1 MNREEFRELA
11 SKKVLVLD
19 GATGSNLIKAGM
31 KSGQCPESFM
41 LSNPSVLI
49 KLQSD
54 YVEAGTNIL
63 YAPTFSGNRIK
74 LEEYHMED
82 QIEYINKELVALTR
96 EAAGGKALVA
106 GDLTMTGV
114 SLAPVGNMEFE
125 ELVGIYKEQVSYIL
139 EAGVDL
145 FVVETMMSLAECRA
159 AVLAIKESCDLPV
172 MVTLTFA
179 EDGKTLFG
187 TDPVTAVNVL
197 QAMGVDAIGANCSTG
212 PDKMCQIISD
222 MNRYSKV
229 PVIAKPN
236 AGLPKLVNGET
247 IYDME
252 PDVYAREMKKVIEA
266 GATIV
271 GGCCGTTPEHIKML
285 NDAVKSMDFKS
296 VVENIN
302 SKKILDVHVLTNE
315 RRSLIFRSNE
325 RFLVIGERINPT
337 GKKELQASLRDGD
350 LSMVSDMALSQEELG
365 ANVLDVNV
373 GMNGIDEK
381 DMMVKVINELS
392 MITNLPLSI
401 DTSHVDIVEAALRVY
416 PGRALINSISYDE
429 KKTDTLLALAK
440 KYGAMFILLPLSE
453 KGLPKDYEER
463 KELIDLIYKKAL
475 QAGLSKEDIIVDGL
489 VNTVG
494 AKKNAG
500 VDTLNTIEYCTKELG
515 LPTTCGLSNISFG
528 LPQRPIVNAAFL
540 AMAIQKGLTIPIM
553 NPSQSLL
560 MNVAMATDMLKNIP
574 DGDLRYIEMA
584 NEHPCENVTQVNSGI
599 NKKQNSIEKPCSKDG
614 NAEKAQCVSYVQP
627 KEKNPYTEVIK
638 GNKLKIIDYVKI
650 ELEKGEKPED
660 IIDNMLIPA
669 INQVGVLFDSQKYFL
684 PQLIASANT
693 MKLAIDYLEPMIERE
708 KGGNSEITIIMATV
722 EGDIHDIGKN
732 LVVLMLKNY
741 GYNVIDLGK
750 DVPAQV
756 IIDEAKK
763 NKAQIIGL
771 SALMTTTM
779 TEMKKVIELKNSQY
793 PQCQVIIGG
802 AVTTQDYADE
812 INAQGYSADAQA
824 AVVKVKELLERMRKY
839 E

>member
-11 SKKVLVLD
+11 SKKVLILD

-54 YVEAGTNIL
+54 YVAAGTNIL

-96 EAAGGKALVA
+96 EAADGKALVA

-125 ELVGIYKEQVSYIL
+125 ELVDIYKEQVSYIL

-222 MNRYSKV
+222 MNRYAKV

-247 IYDME
+247 VYDME
-252 PDVYAREMKKVIEA
+252 PDEFAKEMKKVIEA

-315 RRSLIFRSNE
+315 RNSLVFRSNE

-337 GKKELQASLRDGD
+337 GKKDLQASLREGD
-350 LSMVSDMALSQEELG
+350 LSLVSDMALSQEELG

-381 DMMVKVINELS
+381 DMMVKVVKELS

-453 KGLPKDYEER
+453 KGLPKDFEER
-463 KELIDLIYKKAL
+463 KELINLIYDKAL

-500 VDTLNTIEYCTKELG
+500 VDTLDTIEYCTKELG

-540 AMAIQKGLTIPIM
+540 TMAIQKGLTIPIM

-560 MNVAMATDMLKNIP
+560 MNMAMATDMLKNVP

-584 NEHPCENVTQVNSGI
+584 NEHPFENATQVTSGI
-599 NKKQNSIEKPCSKDG
+599 NKNEK
-614 NAEKAQCVSYVQP
+614 NAEKDTKVSQPKNSVQT

-638 GNKLKIIDYVKI
+638 GNKTKIIDYVKI

-693 MKLAIDYLEPMIERE
+693 MKLAIDYLEPMIERK
-708 KGGNSEITIIMATV
+708 KGGNSDITIVMATV

-779 TEMKKVIELKNSQY
+779 TEMKKVIELKDSQY

>member
-1 MNREEFRELA
+1 MLNREDFRKLA
-11 SKKVLVLD
+11 SEKILILD

-31 KSGQCPESFM
+31 KNGECPESFM
-41 LSNPSVLI
+41 LSNPEVLI
-49 KLQSD
+49 NLQSD
-54 YVEAGTNIL
+54 YVKAGTNIL

-74 LEEYHMED
+74 LAEYHMED
-82 QIEYINKELVALTR
+82 QIEYINKELVALSR
-96 EAAGGKALVA
+96 QAAGDKALVA
-106 GDLTMTGV
+106 GDLTMTGI
-114 SLAPVGNMEFE
+114 SLAPVGTMEFE
-125 ELVGIYKEQVSYIL
+125 ELVDIYKEQISYIL
-139 EAGVDL
+139 QGGVDL

-159 AVLAIKESCDLPV
+159 AVLAVKESCDLPV

-187 TDPVTAVNVL
+187 TDPQTAVAVL

-212 PDKMCQIISD
+212 PDKMCEIIAQ
-222 MNRYSKV
+222 MNKYAKV
-229 PVIAKPN
+229 PIIAKPN

-247 IYDME
+247 VYDMGPE
-252 PDVYAREMKKVIEA
+252 VFAEEMKKVVEA

-271 GGCCGTTPEHIKML
+271 GGCCGTTVEHIGKL
-285 NDAVKSMDFKS
+285 ADAVKSMDYGA
-296 VVENIN
+296 VAA
-302 SKKILDVHVLTNE
+302 KIEAERVKNVHILTNE
-315 RRSLIFRSNE
+315 RNSLVFRANE

-337 GKKELQASLRDGD
+337 GKKDLQSSLREDD
-350 LSMVSDMALSQEELG
+350 LSLVSDMALSQEELG

-381 DMMVKVINELS
+381 EMMLKVINELT

-401 DTSHVDIVEAALRVY
+401 DTSHVDIVEAALRIY
-416 PGRALINSISYDE
+416 PGRALINSICYDE
-429 KKTDTLLALAK
+429 KKTDKLLSLTK

-453 KGLPKDYEER
+453 KGLPKDFSER
-463 KELIDLIYKKAL
+463 KEFINLIYDKAIE
-475 QAGLSKEDIIVDGL
+475 AGLSKEDIIVDGL

-500 VDTLNTIEYCTKELG
+500 VETLQTIEYCTKILG

-540 AMAIQKGLTIPIM
+540 TMAISKGLTIPIM

-560 MNVAMATDMLKNIP
+560 MNMAMATDMLKNVE
-574 DGDLRYIEMA
+574 DGDIRYIEMA
-584 NEHPCENVTQVNSGI
+584 NEHPTEVGTNVTNVKAGI
-599 NKKQNSIEKPCSKDG
+599 NKEQKDDNSGENKTATGKTATS
-614 NAEKAQCVSYVQP
+614 S
-627 KEKNPYTEVIK
+627 EKNPFTEVVK
-638 GNKLKIIDYVKI
+638 GNKNKIIDYVKQ
-650 ELEKGEKPED
+650 ELYKGTAPED

-669 INQVGVLFDSQKYFL
+669 INKVGELFDAQKYFL

-693 MKLAIDYLEPMIERE
+693 MKIAIDYLEPMIKRE
-708 KGGNSEITIIMATV
+708 KGGNSDITIIMATV

-750 DVPAQV
+750 DVPCKTIV
-756 IIDEAKK
+756 EEAKK
-763 NKAQIIGL
+763 NNAHIIGL

-779 TEMKKVIELKNSQY
+779 TQMKKVIELKNDIY
-793 PQCQVIIGG
+793 PQCQVVIGG

-812 INAQGYSADAQA
+812 INADGYSADAQA
-824 AVVKVKELLERMRKY
+824 AVVTVKGLLDRMGK
-839 E
+839 

>member
-1 MNREEFRELA
+1 MNREEFRKLA
-11 SKKVLVLD
+11 SERILILD

-31 KSGQCPESFM
+31 KNGECPESFM
-41 LSNPSVLI
+41 LSNPEVLI

-96 EAAGGKALVA
+96 QAAGDRALVA
-106 GDLTMTGV
+106 GDLTMTGI
-114 SLAPVGNMEFE
+114 SLAPVGTMGFE
-125 ELVGIYKEQVSYIL
+125 ELVAIYKEQISYIL
-139 EAGVDL
+139 QGGVDL

-159 AVLAIKESCDLPV
+159 AVLAVKESCDLPV
-172 MVTLTFA
+172 MVTLTFV

-187 TDPVTAVNVL
+187 TDPETAVVVL

-212 PDKMCQIISD
+212 PDKMCEIIAK
-222 MNRYSKV
+222 MNKYAKV
-229 PVIAKPN
+229 PIIAKPN
-236 AGLPKLVNGET
+236 AGLPKLVSGET
-247 IYDME
+247 VYDMGPE
-252 PDVYAREMKKVIEA
+252 VFAEEMKKVVLA

-271 GGCCGTTPEHIKML
+271 GGCCGTTVEHIRML
-285 NDAVKSMDFKS
+285 ADAVKSMDFADVAKQIES
-296 VVENIN
+296 SRV
-302 SKKILDVHVLTNE
+302 KDVHILTNE
-315 RRSLIFRSNE
+315 RNSLVFKANE

-337 GKKELQASLRDGD
+337 GKKDLQASLRGDD
-350 LSMVSDMALSQEELG
+350 LSLVSDMAISQEELG

-373 GMNGIDEK
+373 GMNGINEK
-381 DMMVKVINELS
+381 EMMLKVINELT

-401 DTSHVDIVEAALRVY
+401 DTSHVDIVEAALRIY

-429 KKTDTLLALAK
+429 KKTDKLLELAK

-453 KGLPKDYEER
+453 KGLPKDFAER
-463 KELIDLIYKKAL
+463 KELITLIYDKAIEI
-475 QAGLSKEDIIVDGL
+475 GLSKEDIIVDGL

-500 VDTLNTIEYCTKELG
+500 VDTLETIEYCTKALG

-540 AMAIQKGLTIPIM
+540 TMAISKGLTIPIM

-560 MNVAMATDMLKNIP
+560 MNMAMATDMLKNVE

-584 NEHPCENVTQVNSGI
+584 NEHPVENTINQTDIKTGI
-599 NKKQNSIEKPCSKDG
+599 NKDGIKEEK
-614 NAEKAQCVSYVQP
+614 NAVSDK

-638 GNKLKIIDYVKI
+638 GNKSKIIDYVKV
-650 ELEKGEKPED
+650 ELDKGSAPED

-669 INQVGVLFDSQKYFL
+669 INRVGELFDSQKYFL

-693 MKLAIDYLEPMIERE
+693 MKLAIDYLEPMIKRD
-708 KGGNSEITIIMATV
+708 KGGNSDITIIMATV

-750 DVPAQV
+750 DVPTQTIV
-756 IIDEAKK
+756 EEAKK
-763 NKAQIIGL
+763 NNALIIGL

-779 TEMKKVIELKNSQY
+779 TQMKKVIELKNEIY
-793 PQCQVIIGG
+793 PQCHVVIGG

-812 INAQGYSADAQA
+812 ISADGYSADAQA
-824 AVVKVKELLERMRKY
+824 AVVTVKGLLERMSKK
-839 E
+839 

>member
-1 MNREEFRELA
+1 MNREEFRKLA
-11 SKKVLVLD
+11 SDKILILD

-31 KSGQCPESFM
+31 KNGECPESFM
-41 LSNPSVLI
+41 LSNPSVLM

-82 QIEYINKELVALTR
+82 QIEYINRELVKLTK
-96 EAAGGKALVA
+96 EAAKGKALVA
-106 GDLTMTGV
+106 GDLTMTGIQ
-114 SLAPVGNMEFE
+114 LAPVGSMQFE
-125 ELVGIYKEQVSYIL
+125 ELVEIYKEQISYIL
-139 EAGVDL
+139 LEGVDL

-159 AVLAIKESCDLPV
+159 AVLAVKESCELPV
-172 MVTLTFA
+172 MVTLTFG

-187 TDPVTAVNVL
+187 TDAITAVNVL

-212 PDKMCQIISD
+212 PDKMCSIIKE
-222 MNRYSKV
+222 MNKYAKV
-229 PVIAKPN
+229 PIIAKPN
-236 AGLPKLVNGET
+236 AGLPKLVNGT
-247 IYDME
+247 TVYDME
-252 PDVYAREMKKVIEA
+252 ADEFAAQMVQVIEA

-271 GGCCGTTPEHIKML
+271 GGCCGTTPRHIEML
-285 NDAVKSMDFKS
+285 SQAA
-296 VVENIN
+296 
-302 SKKILDVHVLTNE
+302 KKLDYPALQRQYEQTKEKDVHVLTNE
-315 RRSLIFRSNE
+315 RSSLVFKPGE

-337 GKKELQASLRDGD
+337 GKKDLQASLRDGD
-350 LSMVSDMALSQEELG
+350 LSLACDMALSQEKLG

-381 DMMVKVINELS
+381 QMMLDVVNELT

-401 DTSHVDIVEAALRVY
+401 DTSHVDIVEAALRIY

-429 KKTDTLLALAK
+429 NKTERLLELAK

-453 KGLPKDYEER
+453 KGLPKDFEER
-463 KELIDLIYKKAL
+463 KELIHLIYDKAKNI
-475 QAGLSKEDIIVDGL
+475 GVTKEDIIVDGL

-494 AKKNAG
+494 AKKRAG
-500 VDTLNTIEYCTKELG
+500 VDTLDTIEYCTKELG

-528 LPQRPIVNAAFL
+528 LPQRPVVNAAFL
-540 AMAIQKGLTIPIM
+540 TMAIQRGLTIPIM

-560 MNVAMATDMLKNIP
+560 MNMAAATDMLKNVEG
-574 DGDLRYIEMA
+574 GDLRYIERV
-584 NEHPCENVTQVNSGI
+584 NEFPWENQTVVKSEVN
-599 NKKQNSIEKPCSKDG
+599 KEVKIEKNEPLKD
-614 NAEKAQCVSYVQP
+614 ET
-627 KEKNPYTEVIK
+627 KNPYTEVIK
-638 GNKLKIIDYVKI
+638 GNKNKIIDYVDK
-650 ELEKGEKPED
+650 ELSDGKTPEE

-669 INQVGVLFDSQKYFL
+669 INRVGELFDSGKYFL

-693 MKLAIDYLEPMIERE
+693 MKVAVDYLEPMIEKRQ
-708 KGGNSEITIIMATV
+708 GGNGDVTIIMATV

-750 DVPAQV
+750 DVAAEDIV
-756 IIDEAKK
+756 
-763 NKAQIIGL
+763 NKAIEHNAKIIGL

-779 TEMKKVIELKNSQY
+779 TQMKKVIELKNELY
-793 PQCQVIIGG
+793 PSCMVVIGG
-802 AVTTQDYADE
+802 AVTTQEYADE
-812 INAQGYSADAQA
+812 IAADGYSADAQA
-824 AVVKVKELLERMRKY
+824 AVVTVKELFERMSKV
-839 E
+839 

>member
-1 MNREEFRELA
+1 MNREEFRKLA
-11 SKKVLVLD
+11 SDKILILD

-31 KSGQCPESFM
+31 KNGECPESFM
-41 LSNPSVLI
+41 LSNPSVLM

-82 QIEYINKELVALTR
+82 QIEYINRELVKLTK
-96 EAAGGKALVA
+96 EAAKGKALVA
-106 GDLTMTGV
+106 GDLTMTGIQ
-114 SLAPVGNMEFE
+114 LAPVGNMHFE
-125 ELVGIYKEQVSYIL
+125 ELVDIYKEQISYIL
-139 EAGVDL
+139 LEGVDL

-159 AVLAIKESCDLPV
+159 AVLAVKESCDLPV
-172 MVTLTFA
+172 MVTLTFG

-187 TDPVTAVNVL
+187 TDATTAVNVL

-212 PDKMCQIISD
+212 PDKMCSIIKE
-222 MNRYSKV
+222 MNKYAKV
-229 PVIAKPN
+229 PIIAKPN
-236 AGLPKLVNGET
+236 AGLPKLVNGT
-247 IYDME
+247 TVYDLEADEFATQM
-252 PDVYAREMKKVIEA
+252 VQVIEA

-271 GGCCGTTPEHIKML
+271 GGCCGTTPRHIEML
-285 NDAVKSMDFKS
+285 SQAAK
-296 VVENIN
+296 E
-302 SKKILDVHVLTNE
+302 LDYPALQRKYEQTKEKDIHVLTNE
-315 RRSLIFRSNE
+315 RSSLVFKPGE

-337 GKKELQASLRDGD
+337 GKKDLQASLRDGD
-350 LSMVSDMALSQEELG
+350 LSLVCDMALSQEKLG

-381 DMMVKVINELS
+381 QMMLDVVNELT

-401 DTSHVDIVEAALRVY
+401 DTSHVDIVEAALRIY

-429 KKTDTLLALAK
+429 NKTERLLELAK

-453 KGLPKDYEER
+453 KGLPKDFEER
-463 KELIDLIYKKAL
+463 KELIHLIYDKAKNI
-475 QAGLSKEDIIVDGL
+475 GLTKEDIIVDGL

-494 AKKNAG
+494 AKKRAG
-500 VDTLNTIEYCTKELG
+500 VDTLDTIEYCTKELG

-528 LPQRPIVNAAFL
+528 LPQRPVVNAAFL
-540 AMAIQKGLTIPIM
+540 TMAIQRGLTIPIM

-560 MNVAMATDMLKNIP
+560 MNMAAATDMLKNVEG
-574 DGDLRYIEMA
+574 GDLRYIERV
-584 NEHPCENVTQVNSGI
+584 NEFPWENQTVVKSEVN
-599 NKKQNSIEKPCSKDG
+599 KEVKIEKNEPLKD
-614 NAEKAQCVSYVQP
+614 ET
-627 KEKNPYTEVIK
+627 KNPYTEVIK
-638 GNKLKIIDYVKI
+638 GNKNKIIDYVDK
-650 ELEKGEKPED
+650 ELSDGKTPEE

-669 INQVGVLFDSQKYFL
+669 INRVGELFDSGKYFL

-693 MKLAIDYLEPMIERE
+693 MKVAVDYLEPMIEKRQ
-708 KGGNSEITIIMATV
+708 GGNGDVTIIMATV

-750 DVPAQV
+750 DVAAEV
-756 IIDEAKK
+756 IVKKAIEHNAK
-763 NKAQIIGL
+763 IIGL

-779 TEMKKVIELKNSQY
+779 TQMKKVIELKNELY
-793 PQCQVIIGG
+793 PSCMVVIGG
-802 AVTTQDYADE
+802 AVTTQEYADE
-812 INAQGYSADAQA
+812 IAADGYSADAQA
-824 AVVKVKELLERMRKY
+824 AVVTVKELFERMSKV
-839 E
+839 

>member
-1 MNREEFRELA
+1 MNREEFRKLA
-11 SKKVLVLD
+11 LEKVLILD

-31 KSGQCPESFM
+31 KNGECPESFM
-41 LSNPSVLI
+41 LSNPEVLI

-54 YVEAGTNIL
+54 YVNAGTNIL

-82 QIEYINKELVALTR
+82 QIEYINKELVAMSR
-96 EAAGGKALVA
+96 KAAGDKALVA
-106 GDLTMTGV
+106 GDLTMTGI
-114 SLAPVGNMEFE
+114 SLAPVGPMGFE
-125 ELVGIYKEQVSYIL
+125 ELVDIYKEQIGYIL

-159 AVLAIKESCDLPV
+159 AVLAVKESCDLPV

-187 TDPVTAVNVL
+187 TDPQTAVAVL

-212 PDKMCQIISD
+212 PDKMCEIIAQ
-222 MNRYSKV
+222 MNKYAKV
-229 PVIAKPN
+229 PIIAKPN

-247 IYDME
+247 VYDMGPE
-252 PDVYAREMKKVIEA
+252 EFAKEMQNVIKA

-271 GGCCGTTPEHIKML
+271 GGCCGTTVEHIRML
-285 NDAVKSMDFKS
+285 ADAAKSLDFTDVS
-296 VVENIN
+296 N
-302 SKKILDVHVLTNE
+302 KIEESRIKDVHILTNE
-315 RRSLIFRSNE
+315 RNSLVFRANE

-337 GKKELQASLRDGD
+337 GKKDLQSSLREGD
-350 LSMVSDMALSQEELG
+350 LSLASDMAISQEELG

-381 DMMVKVINELS
+381 EMMLKVIEELT

-401 DTSHVDIVEAALRVY
+401 DTSHVDIVEAALRIY
-416 PGRALINSISYDE
+416 PGRALINSICYDE
-429 KKTDTLLALAK
+429 KKTDKLLALAK

-453 KGLPKDYEER
+453 KGLPKDFAER
-463 KELIDLIYKKAL
+463 KEFIDIIYNKAIE
-475 QAGLSKEDIIVDGL
+475 AGLSKEDIIVDGL

-500 VDTLNTIEYCTKELG
+500 VDTLETIEYCTNTLG

-540 AMAIQKGLTIPIM
+540 TMAIQKGLTIPIM

-560 MNVAMATDMLKNIP
+560 MNMAMATDMLKNVE

-584 NEHPCENVTQVNSGI
+584 NEHPVENISNTASVKKENEKTENKEGKLNSES
-599 NKKQNSIEKPCSKDG
+599 QSSV
-614 NAEKAQCVSYVQP
+614 VSN
-627 KEKNPYTEVIK
+627 EKNPYTEVVK
-638 GNKLKIIDYVKI
+638 GNKNKIIDFVKK
-650 ELEKGEKPED
+650 ELDKGVAPED

-669 INQVGVLFDSQKYFL
+669 INRVGELFDSQKYFL

-693 MKLAIDYLEPMIERE
+693 MKIAIDYLEPMIKRE
-708 KGGNSEITIIMATV
+708 KGGNGDITIIMATV

-750 DVPAQV
+750 DVPAKTIV
-756 IIDEAKK
+756 EEAKK
-763 NKAQIIGL
+763 NNALIIGL

-779 TEMKKVIELKNSQY
+779 TQMKKVIELKNEIY
-793 PQCQVIIGG
+793 PQCKVVIGG
-802 AVTTQDYADE
+802 AVTTKDYADE
-812 INAQGYSADAQA
+812 INAEGYSADAQA
-824 AVVKVKELLERMRKY
+824 AVVTVKGLLDRMGK
-839 E
+839 

>member
-1 MNREEFRELA
+1 MLNREEFRKLA
-11 SKKVLVLD
+11 LEKVLILD

-31 KSGQCPESFM
+31 KNGECPESFM
-41 LSNPSVLI
+41 LDNPEVLV

-54 YVEAGTNIL
+54 YVEAGTGIL

-96 EAAGGKALVA
+96 QAAGDKALVA
-106 GDLTMTGV
+106 GDLTMTGI
-114 SLAPVGNMEFE
+114 SLAPVGTMEFE
-125 ELVGIYKEQVSYIL
+125 ELVDIYKEQISYIL
-139 EAGVDL
+139 QAGVDL

-159 AVLAIKESCDLPV
+159 AVLAVKESCDLPV

-187 TDPVTAVNVL
+187 TDPQTAVAVL

-212 PDKMCQIISD
+212 PDKMCQIIAQ
-222 MNRYSKV
+222 MNKYAKV
-229 PVIAKPN
+229 PIIAKPN

-247 IYDME
+247 VYDMGPE
-252 PDVYAREMKKVIEA
+252 EFAKEMKNVIKA

-271 GGCCGTTPEHIKML
+271 GGCCGTTVEHIKML
-285 NDAVKSMDFKS
+285 TDAVRSMDYSEVTKEIES
-296 VVENIN
+296 ARI
-302 SKKILDVHVLTNE
+302 KDVHILTNE
-315 RRSLIFRSNE
+315 RNSLVFRPNE

-337 GKKELQASLRDGD
+337 GKKDLQSSLREGD
-350 LSMVSDMALSQEELG
+350 LSLVSDMALSQEELG

-381 DMMVKVINELS
+381 EMMLKVINELT

-401 DTSHVDIVEAALRVY
+401 DTSHVDIVEAALRIY
-416 PGRALINSISYDE
+416 PGRALINSISYDD
-429 KKTDTLLALAK
+429 KKTDRLLELAK

-453 KGLPKDYEER
+453 KGLPRDFEER
-463 KELIDLIYKKAL
+463 KELINIIYDKAIE
-475 QAGLSKEDIIVDGL
+475 AGLSKEDIIVDGL

-500 VDTLNTIEYCTKELG
+500 VDTLETIEYCTKTLG

-540 AMAIQKGLTIPIM
+540 TMAIQKGLTIPIM

-560 MNVAMATDMLKNIP
+560 MNMAMATDMLKNVE

-584 NEHPCENVTQVNSGI
+584 NEHPVENISNTVSA
-599 NKKQNSIEKPCSKDG
+599 NKETKKDAQKEGKPVLENQAAAK
-614 NAEKAQCVSYVQP
+614 N
-627 KEKNPYTEVIK
+627 EKNPYTEVVK
-638 GNKLKIIDYVKI
+638 GNKNKIIDYVKQ
-650 ELEKGEKPED
+650 ELNKGISPED

-669 INQVGVLFDSQKYFL
+669 INRVGELFDSQKYFL

-693 MKLAIDYLEPMIERE
+693 MKLAIDYLEPMIKRD
-708 KGGNSEITIIMATV
+708 KGGNGDITIIMATV

-750 DVPAQV
+750 DVKAQTIV
-756 IIDEAKK
+756 EEAKK
-763 NKAQIIGL
+763 NNAHIIGL

-779 TEMKKVIELKNSQY
+779 TQMKKVIELKNEIY
-793 PQCQVIIGG
+793 PQCQVVIGG

-812 INAQGYSADAQA
+812 INADGYSADAQA
-824 AVVKVKELLERMRKY
+824 AVVTVKGLLDRMGK
-839 E
+839 